1 MQAKRIPFENLPIT
15 NRFMFALVFSHKHI
29 AKPFLEA
36 LLGIRILDLQEPEP
50 EKTTENSPFS
60 KGVRYDVFVKEQGPK
75 GEILRTFDLEMQI
88 EDTHEL
94 PKRARYYQALCDSE
108 ALNKGESYR
117 NLKEQYIIF
126 ICPDDIFKQER
137 AIYRFKNIE
146 IGHPEHELGDQCF
159 KDFIIFN
166 KYKDVAEKSVKEYL
180 EYFATNKAT
189 SKVTRDI
196 ERLRQWYLSDNE
208 TRKRY
213 MTWQQELDDMVYEE
227 RERTKAEKRRADEA
241 ESRADKA
248 ESRADEEKSRAD
260 EAESRAERYEKI
272 LKEHGLL

>member
-1 MQAKRIPFENLPIT
+1 METNNIPFEDLPIT

-36 LLGIRILDLQEPEP
+36 LLGIKIFDLQEPEP
-50 EKTTENSPFS
+50 EKSTENSPFT
-60 KGVRYDVFVKEQGPK
+60 KGVRYDVFVKEQCPK
-75 GEILRTFDLEMQI
+75 GEILRVFDIEMQM
-88 EDTHEL
+88 ENTHEL
-94 PKRARYYQALCDSE
+94 PKRTRYYQALCDSE

-126 ICPDDIFKQER
+126 ICPDDIFKQGR
-137 AIYRFKNIE
+137 AVYRFKNLE

-159 KDFIIFN
+159 KNFYIFN
-166 KYKDVAEKSVKEYL
+166 AYKDVAERSVKEYL

-189 SKVTRDI
+189 SQETKNI
-196 ERLRQWYLSDNE
+196 ERQRQWYLSDNE

-227 RERTKAEKRRADEA
+227 RERTKAAEKRANEEKCRADEA
-241 ESRADKA
+241 ESRADEAVNLANK
-248 ESRADEEKSRAD
+248 EKSRAD
-260 EAESRAERYEKI
+260 MYEKI
-272 LKEHGLL
+272 LKDHGLL